1 MTGLD
6 LQIAQEMVAASLAK
20 AASMDIPIAVAVC
33 DGGGHLVAYART
45 VDSMKSGEEA
55 MRSLQPVLVSFDDN
69 EQLGFEVERSRQ
81 HPTVYGSFVEVSKA
95 PIVMSMGGFPLWH
108 QGKVVGGIGA
118 AGGTGAEDAEI
129 SAAGLAVWEGL
140 HPTP

>member
-1 MTGLD
+1 VTGLD

-45 VDSMKSGEEA
+45 VDCMILAAETVQAKARTAVYFQRPSSET
-55 MRSLQPVLVSFDDN
+55 
-69 EQLGFEVERSRQ
+69 VERSRQ

-129 SAAGLAVWEGL
+129 SAARLAVWEGL